1 MDSKKIKQAEWLKQY
16 TLTPE
21 QVKQLIQNKLTRAV
35 QSYEAMKKR
44 ETICGSR

>member
-1 MDSKKIKQAEWLKQY
+1 MIEKKIKEVDWLRQH

-35 QSYEAMKKR
+35 ESYETMRKR
-44 ETICGSR
+44 EILCGGR